1 MLRLEQLEP
10 RDCPS
15 LVAVTD
21 TITVAPQGETLVHPI
36 TLIANDF
43 DTVGYWAI
51 DFTGAFS
58 IDPNVSVRRL
68 DPDGSET
75 LAVQLAPGAT
85 GGSFFYTIVNLDD
98 GQTATG
104 IVNVVAGIVNVVPGN
119 GGNGGNGGHGGHG
132 GNGRGRA

>member
-21 TITVAPQGETLVHPI
+21 TITVAQQGETLVSPI
-36 TLIANDF
+36 SLIANDF

-58 IDPNVSVRRL
+58 TDPNVSVRL
-68 DPDGSET
+68 EPDGDT
-75 LAVQLAPGAT
+75 MAIQLAPGTT

-119 GGNGGNGGHGGHG
+119 GGHGGNG